1 MFIYYFTLVKFS
13 DVLRIDGCIG
23 MEIPIGEFRCLLAA
37 SWLSGRH
44 FAGCSSCAGSFFS
57 HLRGASLTV
66 KMQLELL
73 CQFIMNLVCLTSPFS
88 LKLGK
93 TYHS

>member
-1 MFIYYFTLVKFS
+1 MSSFVFCFFASAFLVVYHAYFAQ
-13 DVLRIDGCIG
+13 
-23 MEIPIGEFRCLLAA
+23 E
-37 SWLSGRH
+37 

-73 CQFIMNLVCLTSPFS
+73 CQIIMNMVCLTSPFS
-88 LKLGK
+88 LKFGK
-93 TYHS
+93 IYHS